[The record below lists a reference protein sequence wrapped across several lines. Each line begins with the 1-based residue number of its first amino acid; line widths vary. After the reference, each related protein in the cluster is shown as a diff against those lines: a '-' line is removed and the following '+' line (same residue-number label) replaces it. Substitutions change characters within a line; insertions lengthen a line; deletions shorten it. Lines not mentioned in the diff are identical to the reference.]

1 MKSTDNTTIF
11 ARSFR
16 DRYYYAPWE
25 IVIQGWT
32 SGCPVREEQKFIIHS
47 IERDGDRETGITSE
61 LSSAIGRRRGFQRR
75 ARSPFF
81 DV

>member
-1 MKSTDNTTIF
+1 MKSIDNTTIF

-25 IVIQGWT
+25 IVIQRWT
-32 SGCPVREEQKFIIHS
+32 SGCPAREEQKFIIHS